1 MINFLLALFGLLVLV
16 GVVLLLL
23 IVALETLTYS
33 LRQDH
38 PFVLFWRKHIIS
50 DKDLEP

>member
-1 MINFLLALFGLLVLV
+1 MLKMFFALFGLLVLI

-23 IVALETLTYS
+23 IVALEVLTYS